1 MSMIC
6 LPVLV
11 IILLVLSMHSVVIG
25 FFRSLYCL
33 YNFSYTKCVCCWLSW
48 RKSCLGLRILCPLT
62 SVVIPRSRSY
72 IFACVYFC
80 WCWLFIHPF
89 YQGLVGTNACMFV
102 YIFRHIICHEFDES
116 LSNFSLFIVGS
127 NSISS
132 SSYFPSVTCPLCGGY
147 QWYYQWNTVI
157 YFVSSVRQSSAL
169 IKAKMG
175 AHLL

>member
-11 IILLVLSMHSVVIG
+11 IILLVLTMHSVVIG

-102 YIFRHIICHEFDES
+102 YIFRHIIFYLPRVWRITFKFFPLHCGF
-116 LSNFSLFIVGS
+116 NFYFFIVLL
-127 NSISS
+127 SIGYMSS
-132 SSYFPSVTCPLCGGY
+132 LWSLH
-147 QWYYQWNTVI
+147 I
-157 YFVSSVRQSSAL
+157 YILSGIQVV
-169 IKAKMG
+169 
-175 AHLL
+175 